1 MAEQLIKITTCNK
14 IVGEPR
20 LIHEQ
25 FKKMKEEMKEVGS
38 ILASQVNEDG
48 SMQYATRAH
57 LVEECLDLMTATQTM
72 IQGYLAPK
80 LETSLEEFCDF
91 VKEKNRLRGYVEDA
105 KVVKKATSGK
115 CKNSESLPSNS

>member
-1 MAEQLIKITTCNK
+1 MAEQSIKITTCDA

-25 FKKMKEEMKEVGS
+25 FKKMQEELKEVGS
-38 ILASQVNEDG
+38 ILSKEVNDDG

-72 IQGYLAPK
+72 ILGYLAPK
-80 LETSLEEFCDF
+80 LQANLDEFCDF
-91 VKEKNRLRGYVEDA
+91 VKEKNRLRGYVEEA
-105 KVVKKATSGK
+105 KVVKKATTGR

>member
-1 MAEQLIKITTCNK
+1 
-14 IVGEPR
+14 
-20 LIHEQ
+20 
-25 FKKMKEEMKEVGS
+25 
-38 ILASQVNEDG
+38 
-48 SMQYATRAH
+48 
-57 LVEECLDLMTATQTM
+57 M

-91 VKEKNRLRGYVEDA
+91 VKEKNRLRGYVEEA

>member
-20 LIHEQ
+20 PIHEQ
-25 FKKMKEEMKEVGS
+25 FKKMKEETKEVGS

-57 LVEECLDLMTATQTM
+57 LVE
-72 IQGYLAPK
+72 
-80 LETSLEEFCDF
+80 
-91 VKEKNRLRGYVEDA
+91 
-105 KVVKKATSGK
+105 
-115 CKNSESLPSNS
+115 

>member
-80 LETSLEEFCDF
+80 LQDNLDEFCDF